1 MSISCSCDDLQQA
14 RASFLGMVGFILVI
28 LSFHDDACGGILTSC
43 LVLICFFFIFD
54 SCYFD

>member
-1 MSISCSCDDLQQA
+1 MSISCSCEDLQQA
-14 RASFLGMVGFILVI
+14 RASFLGAVGFILVI
-28 LSFHDDACGGILTSC
+28 LSLHDNACGGILISY